1 MGWEMTGDSTE
12 SDTATK
18 DKVFQSSLRD
28 YFERLGPTGLSYFL
42 SDVDPENFE
51 ESLRGMIT
59 RYPEVPMLR
68 VIYAKHLM
76 ETGKPAGAIEQLRR
90 ALKKDESL
98 AEARLFLI
106 QSLAM
111 IARYDEAAEYCRAFL
126 KKDPEDPYGNLYMG
140 MIWDRLMHP
149 EDSRYLQKAVS
160 LAAAEDDPEEVLE
173 NFASFAG
180 AIGFSSHEQWIY
192 QKWAELQPDN
202 HTPLN
207 QHGLIMES
215 NGNLDESVA
224 LYEKSLEVEPG
235 NPWTYLSLAEVYHTK
250 GEHEKA
256 LSTCTRCIEVISD
269 DSSKEN
275 MVALREVSLL
285 MKGLE

>member
-1 MGWEMTGDSTE
+1 MGWEMTGDSSE
-12 SDTATK
+12 SEADAR

-28 YFERLGPTGLSYFL
+28 YFARLGPTGLSYFL

-59 RYPEVPMLR
+59 RYPEVPTLR

-76 ETGKPAGAIEQLRR
+76 ETNKPAAAIEQLRR

-106 QSLAM
+106 QSLSM
-111 IARYDEAAEYCRAFL
+111 IGRYDEAAGYCRAFL
-126 KKDPEDPYGNLYMG
+126 KRDPEDPYCNFYMG

-149 EDSRYLQKAVS
+149 DDSSYLQKAIV
-160 LAAAEDDPEEVLE
+160 LASNDDDPEEVLE
-173 NFASFAG
+173 NFATFAG
-180 AIGFSSHEQWIY
+180 AVGFSSHEQWIY
-192 QKWAELQPDN
+192 QKWSEVQPDN
-202 HTPLN
+202 HTPLS
-207 QHGLIMES
+207 QFGLIMES
-215 NGNLDESVA
+215 NGNLEVSAA

-235 NPWTYLSLAEVYHTK
+235 NPWTYLSLAEVYRSK
-250 GEHEKA
+250 GESDKA
-256 LSTCTRCIEVISD
+256 LNVCRKCIDVISED
-269 DSSKEN
+269 ASEES
-275 MVALREVSLL
+275 MIALREVSLL